1 MATKKADSEQDPKA
15 PEGTEPV
22 QEQSA
27 SEPDT
32 TQSDVSQLADEV
44 LGGRWGEHHV
54 ARKGLADAGHD
65 ATAVLSAVNRRIS
78 AGAPSAYKPTAV
90 GLVEQVRNGE
100 WGPDK
105 GLDQRLTAA
114 GFSSA
119 AVAEVR
125 RSLSTKE

>member
-1 MATKKADSEQDPKA
+1 MATKKVETDTTEQDPKA

-27 SEPDT
+27 PE
-32 TQSDVSQLADEV
+32 SDVSQLADEV
-44 LGGRWGEHHV
+44 LGGRWGDHHV

-105 GLDQRLTAA
+105 GLDLRLTAA

-125 RSLSTKE
+125 RNLSAKE